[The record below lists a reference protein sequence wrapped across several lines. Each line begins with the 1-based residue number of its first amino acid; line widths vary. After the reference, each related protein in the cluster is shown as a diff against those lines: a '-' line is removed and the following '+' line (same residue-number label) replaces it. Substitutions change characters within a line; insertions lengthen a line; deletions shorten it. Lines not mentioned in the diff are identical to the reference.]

1 MKKIVLSFLGLFAA
15 FAVSAQT
22 PQFVSTE
29 PANKNVI
36 IEEYTGINCGYCP
49 DGHKRVREY
58 EAANP
63 GRVFGINIHA
73 GSYAANTYTTQW
85 GNALMNQAQ
94 VTGFPSGSINR
105 EYFTY
110 YDNYYQQEITSMAL
124 GRDMFVSCG
133 NQTLAQTSFVN
144 VAAQA
149 SIDATTRVMTVNVEA
164 YYTADAETAS
174 NKLNVVLLQDSII
187 GPQSG
192 ASGNPSQ
199 VTSDGQY
206 IHMSMLRDMLTGQWG
221 DDITAPEG
229 STVIPAGTLIQRTYT
244 YNIPGSI
251 SNELVK
257 LGHLKLVV
265 FVAKDTKEIYTGSEC
280 KPTVTNLPELA
291 AMSTTMS
298 AQGQNGCNDLASLAL
313 KVYNYG
319 ANEITNMQIA
329 YGSAVTA
336 EQTFD
341 WTGSIT
347 SDQEVFVELP
357 DVAVNV
363 GQNTNVFAKLVSIN
377 GTPIED
383 AQKTATIKKTAPK
396 EGNGEQLKII
406 IKTDQYAYECSWKL
420 SDGNGNVLAE
430 ADYSD
435 YYPQQVVVRDTVI
448 VPLTETGC
456 YVFEIFDEYGDGGTT
471 YKIYDGSEV
480 RLVNGT
486 GSSYGDYKAVDIK
499 ILSLV
504 GLEEAE
510 GAILQTLAY
519 PNPVNDMLNL
529 EISMLESTHANISV
543 VDMLGREVI
552 SLGEVALATGN
563 NKFEINTSNLS
574 NGAYFVKIISNS
586 GITSKKISVNR

>member
-1 MKKIVLSFLGLFAA
+1 MKKIVLSLFGLLAA

-22 PQFVSTE
+22 PEFVSTQ
-29 PANKNVI
+29 PANKNVV

-49 DGHKRVREY
+49 DGHRIVKEY
-58 EAANP
+58 EEANP
-63 GRVFGINIHA
+63 GRVFGINVHA
-73 GSYAANTYTTQW
+73 GGYAAMYTTQW
-85 GNALMNQAQ
+85 GTALMNQTGLQ
-94 VTGFPSGSINR
+94 GFPSGTVNR
-105 EYFTY
+105 HVFSGSVT
-110 YDNYYQQEITSMAL
+110 AL
-124 GRDMFVSCG
+124 GRGEFVSAG
-133 NQTLAQTSFVN
+133 NQILAQQSFVN

-149 SIDATTRVMTVNVEA
+149 TIDATARTMTVNVEA

-174 NKLNVVLLQDSII
+174 NKLNVVLVQDSII

-206 IHMSMLRDMLTGQWG
+206 IHMSMLRDMITGQWG

-229 STVIPAGTLIQRTYT
+229 SSVIPAGTLVQRTYT
-244 YNIPGSI
+244 YSVPGSI
-251 SNELVK
+251 SDELVK
-257 LGHLKLVV
+257 LGHLRLIV
-265 FVAKDTKEIYTGSEC
+265 FVARDQQEIYTGSEC
-280 KPTVTNLPELA
+280 TPSVTNLPELA

-298 AQGQNGCNDLASLAL
+298 ASGMNGCNDLASLAL
-313 KVYNYG
+313 KVYNTG
-319 ANEITNMQIA
+319 ATAITSMQIA
-329 YGSAVTA
+329 YGSAVSG

-341 WTGSIT
+341 WTGNIT
-347 SDQEVFVELP
+347 TDQEVFVELP
-357 DVAVNV
+357 EVPVTV
-363 GQNTNVFAKLVSIN
+363 GQNTNVFAKIVSIN
-377 GTPIED
+377 GTAITDE
-383 AQKTATIKKTAPK
+383 QKTATIKKDAPK
-396 EGNGEQLKII
+396 EGNGDKLKII

-420 SDGNGNVLAE
+420 SDGNGNVLEE
-430 ADYSD
+430 AD
-435 YYPQQVVVRDTVI
+435 YYPQHSVVRDTVE
-448 VPLTETGC
+448 VSLTETGC
-456 YVFEIFDEYGDGGTT
+456 YIFEIFDSYGDGGAT
-471 YKIYDGSEV
+471 YKIYDGSET

-486 GSSYGDYKAVDIK
+486 ASSYDDYKAVDIK

-552 SLGEVALATGN
+552 SLGEVALATGTN
-563 NKFEINTSNLS
+563 RFEINTSNLS
-574 NGAYFVKIISNS
+574 NGAYFVKIISNA

>member
-15 FAVSAQT
+15 FAVGAQT

-36 IEEYTGINCGYCP
+36 IEEYTGINCGFCP
-49 DGHKRVREY
+49 AGHRIVREY
-58 EAANP
+58 EEENP
-63 GRVFGINIHA
+63 GRVFGINIHQGPFAA
-73 GSYAANTYTTQW
+73 GTYITQW
-85 GNALMNQAQ
+85 GDALANQTGLEGYPAGTVNRHVFSGG
-94 VTGFPSGSINR
+94 VT
-105 EYFTY
+105 
-110 YDNYYQQEITSMAL
+110 AL
-124 GRDMFVSCG
+124 SRGEFVQRG
-133 NQTLAQTSFVN
+133 NQILSQTSFVN

-149 SIDATTRVMTVNVEA
+149 TIDLETRELIVNVEA
-164 YYTADAETAS
+164 YYTADAETSS
-174 NKLNVVLLQDSII
+174 NKLNVVLLQDNII
-187 GPQSG
+187 GQQQG
-192 ASGNPSQ
+192 ASANPAQ
-199 VTSDGQY
+199 VTADGQY

-229 STVIPAGTLIQRTYT
+229 STVIPAGTLVQRTYT
-244 YNIPGSI
+244 YDVPTSI
-251 SNELVK
+251 SNELVE
-257 LGHLKLVV
+257 LLRLRLIV
-265 FVAKDTKEIYTGSEC
+265 FVTKDQQEIYTGSEC
-280 KPTVTNLPELA
+280 IPQFLNLPQLEA
-291 AMSTTMS
+291 SSKSIRVA
-298 AQGQNGCNDLASLAL
+298 GIKGCNDLATLTM
-313 KVYNYG
+313 KVYNTG
-319 ANEITNMQIA
+319 ANALTNMQIS
-329 YGSAVTA
+329 YGTSVSEA
-336 EQTFD
+336 QIFD
-341 WTGSIT
+341 WTGNIPSC
-347 SDQEVFVELP
+347 QEVDIELP
-357 DVAVNV
+357 NVEINV
-363 GQNTNVFAKLVSIN
+363 GQNTNVFANIVSIN

-383 AQKTATIKKTAPK
+383 AQKTATIKKDAPK
-396 EGNGEQLKII
+396 EGNGDKLKII
-406 IKTDQYAYECSWKL
+406 IKTDEYAYECSWKL

-430 ADYSD
+430 ED
-435 YYPQQVVVRDTVI
+435 YYPQQAVVRDTVI

-471 YKIYDGSEV
+471 YKIYDGSEK

-486 GSSYGDYKAVDIK
+486 GSSYGDYKAVDMK

-552 SLGEVALATGN
+552 SLGEVSLATGN

>member
-1 MKKIVLSFLGLFAA
+1 MKKIVLSLLGLFSA

-133 NQTLAQTSFVN
+133 NQILAQTSFVN

-199 VTSDGQY
+199 VTADGQY
-206 IHMSMLRDMLTGQWG
+206 IHMSMLRDMITGQWG

-257 LGHLKLVV
+257 LGHLRLIV

-280 KPTVTNLPELA
+280 IPTVTNLPELA

-298 AQGQNGCNDLASLAL
+298 AQGQNGCNDLVSLAL
-313 KVYNYG
+313 KVYNTG
-319 ANEITNMQIA
+319 ATAITSMQIA
-329 YGSAVTA
+329 YGSAVSG

-341 WTGSIT
+341 WTGNIT
-347 SDQEVFVELP
+347 TDQEVFVELP
-357 DVAVNV
+357 SVAVNV
-363 GQNTNVFAKLVSIN
+363 GQNTHVFAKLVSIN

-383 AQKTATIKKTAPK
+383 EQKHATINKDAPK

-430 ADYSD
+430 ED

-456 YVFEIFDEYGDGGTT
+456 YVFEIFDSYGDGGTT
-471 YKIYDGSEV
+471 YKIYDGWEL

-486 GSSYGDYKAVDIK
+486 ASSYDDYKAIDIK

-552 SLGEVALATGN
+552 SLGEVSLATGN

-574 NGAYFVKIISNS
+574 NGAYFVKIISNA

>member
-1 MKKIVLSFLGLFAA
+1 MKKIVLSLLGLFSAV
-15 FAVSAQT
+15 AVSAQT

-29 PANKNVI
+29 PANKNVV

-94 VTGFPSGSINR
+94 VTGFPSGTINR
-105 EYFTY
+105 ETFTY
-110 YDNYYQQEITSMAL
+110 YDDYYGQTVTSMAL
-124 GRDMFVSCG
+124 GRGQFVSCG
-133 NQTLAQTSFVN
+133 NEILAQTSFVN

-149 SIDATTRVMTVNVEA
+149 SIDATTRTMTVNVEA

-174 NKLNVVLLQDSII
+174 NKLNVVLVQDSII

-257 LGHLKLVV
+257 LGHLRLIV

-280 KPTVTNLPELA
+280 IPTVTNLPELA

-298 AQGQNGCNDLASLAL
+298 AQGQTGCNDLASLSL

-319 ANEITNMQIA
+319 ANAITNMQIA
-329 YGSAVTA
+329 YGSAVTGN
-336 EQTFD
+336 QTFD

-347 SDQEVFVELP
+347 TDEEVFVELP

-363 GQNTNVFAKLVSIN
+363 GQNTNVFANIVSIN
-377 GTPIED
+377 GTPISDE
-383 AQKTATIKKTAPK
+383 QKTATIKKDAPK
-396 EGNGEQLKII
+396 
-406 IKTDQYAYECSWKL
+406 
-420 SDGNGNVLAE
+420 
-430 ADYSD
+430 
-435 YYPQQVVVRDTVI
+435 
-448 VPLTETGC
+448 
-456 YVFEIFDEYGDGGTT
+456 
-471 YKIYDGSEV
+471 
-480 RLVNGT
+480 
-486 GSSYGDYKAVDIK
+486 
-499 ILSLV
+499 
-504 GLEEAE
+504 
-510 GAILQTLAY
+510 
-519 PNPVNDMLNL
+519 
-529 EISMLESTHANISV
+529 
-543 VDMLGREVI
+543 
-552 SLGEVALATGN
+552 
-563 NKFEINTSNLS
+563 
-574 NGAYFVKIISNS
+574 
-586 GITSKKISVNR
+586 

>member
-29 PANKNVI
+29 PANKNVV

-94 VTGFPSGSINR
+94 VTGFPSGTINR
-105 EYFTY
+105 ETFTY
-110 YDNYYQQEITSMAL
+110 YDDYYGQTVTSMAL
-124 GRDMFVSCG
+124 GRGQFVSCG
-133 NQTLAQTSFVN
+133 NEILAQTSFVN

-149 SIDATTRVMTVNVEA
+149 SIDATTRTMTVNVEA

-174 NKLNVVLLQDSII
+174 NKLNVVLVQDSII

-257 LGHLKLVV
+257 LGHLRLIV

-280 KPTVTNLPELA
+280 IPTVTNLPELA

-319 ANEITNMQIA
+319 ASTITNMQIA

-341 WTGSIT
+341 WTGSIA

-363 GQNTNVFAKLVSIN
+363 GQNTNVFAKVVSIN

-383 AQKTATIKKTAPK
+383 AQKTATIKKDAPK
-396 EGNGEQLKII
+396 EGNGDKLKII
-406 IKTDQYAYECSWKL
+406 IKTDQYASECSWKL
-420 SDGNGNVLAE
+420 SDGNGNVLE
-430 ADYSD
+430 DKSYSGNSIK
-435 YYPQQVVVRDTVI
+435 RDTVI

-456 YVFEIFDEYGDGGTT
+456 YVFEIFDSYGDGGTT
-471 YKIYDGSEV
+471 YKIYDGSET

-486 GSSYGDYKAVDIK
+486 GSSYDDYKAVDIK

-504 GLEEAE
+504 GLEQAE

-552 SLGEVALATGN
+552 SLGEVSLATGN

>member
-1 MKKIVLSFLGLFAA
+1 MKKIVLSLLGLFSA

-49 DGHKRVREY
+49 DGHRIVREF
-58 EAANP
+58 EEDNP
-63 GRVFGINIHA
+63 GRVFGINVHA
-73 GSYAANTYTTQW
+73 GGYAAMYTTQW
-85 GNALMNQAQ
+85 GNALMNQTGIQ
-94 VTGFPSGSINR
+94 GFPSGTVNR
-105 EYFTY
+105 HVFSGNATIL
-110 YDNYYQQEITSMAL
+110 DRGQ
-124 GRDMFVSCG
+124 FVSRG
-133 NQTLAQTSFVN
+133 NQILNQSSFVN

-149 SIDATTRVMTVNVEA
+149 TIDATARTMTVNVEA

-192 ASGNPSQ
+192 ASANPSQ

-206 IHMSMLRDMLTGQWG
+206 IHMSMLRDMITGQWG

-251 SNELVK
+251 SDELVK

-265 FVAKDTKEIYTGSEC
+265 FIARDQQEIYTGSEC
-280 KPTVTNLPELA
+280 KPTVTNLPQLA
-291 AMSTTMS
+291 ATGLSIS
-298 AQGQNGCNDLASLAL
+298 VKEVGCDDFVAPSL
-313 KVYNYG
+313 KVYNTG
-319 ANEITNMQIA
+319 QNTITSMQIE
-329 YGSAVTA
+329 YGSAWVGDDIYEWIGTLA
-336 EQTFD
+336 SNEEKE
-341 WTGSIT
+341 I
-347 SDQEVFVELP
+347 ELP
-357 DVAVNV
+357 ADVKVNNGSSTEV
-363 GQNTNVFAKLVSIN
+363 RAKILKVN
-377 GTPIED
+377 GVAISDE
-383 AQKTATIKKTAPK
+383 AQRTQVKKVVP
-396 EGNGEQLKII
+396 EGSGNKLKII

-420 SDGNGNVLAE
+420 SDGNGNVLEE
-430 ADYSD
+430 AD
-435 YYPQQVVVRDTVI
+435 YYPQQQVVRDTVE
-448 VPLTETGC
+448 VALTEAGC
-456 YVFEIFDEYGDGGTT
+456 YVFEIFDSYGDGGAS
-471 YKIYDGSEV
+471 YKIYDGSET

-486 GSSYGDYKAVDIK
+486 ASSYDDYKAINMK
-499 ILSLV
+499 IWSMAV

-552 SLGEVALATGN
+552 TLGEVALATGTN
-563 NKFEINTSNLS
+563 RFEINTSNLS

>member
-29 PANKNVI
+29 PANKNVVL
-36 IEEYTGINCGYCP
+36 EEFTGINCGYCP
-49 DGHKRVREY
+49 DGHRIVKEY
-58 EAANP
+58 EEENP
-63 GRVFGINIHA
+63 GRVFGINIHT
-73 GSYAANTYTTQW
+73 GSYAAMYQTQW
-85 GNALMNQAQ
+85 GSAIMNQTGLQ
-94 VTGFPSGSINR
+94 GFPAGTVNRHVFSGNATILDRGSFESR
-105 EYFTY
+105 
-110 YDNYYQQEITSMAL
+110 
-124 GRDMFVSCG
+124 G
-133 NQTLAQTSFVN
+133 NQILAQASFVN

-149 SIDATTRVMTVNVEA
+149 TIDATARTMTVNVEA

-192 ASGNPSQ
+192 ASANPSQ
-199 VTSDGQY
+199 VTADGQY
-206 IHMSMLRDMLTGQWG
+206 IHMNMLRDMLTGQWG

-229 STVIPAGTLIQRTYT
+229 SNVIPAGTLIQRTYT

-265 FVAKDTKEIYTGSEC
+265 FVARDQQEIYTGSEC
-280 KPTVTNLPELA
+280 IPTVTNLPELA

-313 KVYNYG
+313 KVYNTG
-319 ANEITNMQIA
+319 ATAITSMQIA
-329 YGSAVTA
+329 YGSAVSG

-341 WTGSIT
+341 WTGNIT
-347 SDQEVFVELP
+347 TDEEVFVELP
-357 DVAVNV
+357 SVAVTV
-363 GQNTNVFAKLVSIN
+363 GQNTNVFAKIVSIN
-377 GTPIED
+377 GTAITDE
-383 AQKTATIKKTAPK
+383 QKTATIKKDAPK
-396 EGNGEQLKII
+396 EGNGDKLKII

-430 ADYSD
+430 ED
-435 YYPQQVVVRDTVI
+435 YYPQQAVVRDTVI

-471 YKIYDGSEV
+471 YKIYDGSET

-486 GSSYGDYKAVDIK
+486 GSSYDDYKAIDIK

-552 SLGEVALATGN
+552 SLGEVSLATGN

>member
-1 MKKIVLSFLGLFAA
+1 MKKIVLSLLGLFSA

-29 PANKNVI
+29 PANKNVV

-133 NQTLAQTSFVN
+133 NQILAQTSFVN

-174 NKLNVVLLQDSII
+174 NKLNIVLVQDSII

-257 LGHLKLVV
+257 LGHLRLIV

-280 KPTVTNLPELA
+280 TPTVTNLPELA

-329 YGSAVTA
+329 YGSAVSG

-341 WTGSIT
+341 WTGNIT
-347 SDQEVFVELP
+347 TDEEVFVELP
-357 DVAVNV
+357 SVAVTV
-363 GQNTNVFAKLVSIN
+363 GQNTNVFAKIVSIN
-377 GTPIED
+377 GTAITDE
-383 AQKTATIKKTAPK
+383 QKTATIKKDAPK
-396 EGNGEQLKII
+396 EGNGDKLKII

-430 ADYSD
+430 ED
-435 YYPQQVVVRDTVI
+435 YYSQQAVVRDTVI

-471 YKIYDGSEV
+471 YKIYDGSET

-486 GSSYGDYKAVDIK
+486 GSSYDDYKAIDIK

-552 SLGEVALATGN
+552 SLGEVSLATGN